1 MPPFTLSRS
10 ACAAGAIPGRDTAR
24 ISPES
29 LNVKMTCA
37 SGDDITSSFL
47 SVTGCG
53 VKFVT
58 CTSYARKGPFSDAA
72 TVGGLGTRI
81 SRNGGNEMLV

>member
-10 ACAAGAIPGRDTAR
+10 AWAAGAMPGRDTAR

-29 LNVKMTCA
+29 LKVKMTPLSA
-37 SGDDITSSFL
+37 EDITSSFF

-58 CTSYARKGPFSDAA
+58 CTSYARSGPFSDAA

-81 SRNGGNEMLV
+81 SRNGGNEMLL